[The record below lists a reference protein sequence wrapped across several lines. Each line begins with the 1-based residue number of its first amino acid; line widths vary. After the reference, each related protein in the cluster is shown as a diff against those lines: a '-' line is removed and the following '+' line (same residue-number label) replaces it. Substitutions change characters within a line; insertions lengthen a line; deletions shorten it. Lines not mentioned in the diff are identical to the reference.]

1 MRYMLLI
8 YGDGSQMA
16 SKTEEQ
22 MGQVMEAYNSFT
34 ADFQASGKML
44 GGEALHP
51 TQAATVVRVQDGKTV
66 TTYAPPPKLKKPWE
80 ATTLSTPQTWTRP

>member
-1 MRYMLLI
+1 MV
-8 YGDGSQMA
+8 

-34 ADFQASGKML
+34 VDFQESGKML

-51 TQAATVVRVQDGKTV
+51 TQAATVVRVQDVKPV
-66 TTYAPPPKLKKPWE
+66 TTDAPTP
-80 ATTLSTPQTWTRP
+80 STPQTWTRP

>member
-1 MRYMLLI
+1 MV
-8 YGDGSQMA
+8 

-34 ADFQASGKML
+34 VDFQESGKML

-51 TQAATVVRVQDGKTV
+51 TQAATVVRVQDGKPV
-66 TTYAPPPKLKKPWE
+66 TTDAPTP
-80 ATTLSTPQTWTRP
+80 STPQTWTRP